1 MDVEF
6 IVKQLLNGLSLSV
19 ILALIALGLS
29 VIFGLMR
36 ILNMAHG
43 EFFILG
49 GYALLWV
56 TSIGLTFWVGLIAAP
71 LAVGVLGF
79 VLYQGL
85 LRRLAV
91 SFTAAL
97 LATWGLSIIIRQ
109 LIQIVAGPRPY
120 SVDEPFSGSISI
132 GGLQY
137 PAYRAFI
144 IVAGVAI
151 LTGTVLLYYRT
162 SFGLQIR
169 AAIHNREMAAAL
181 GIDTQRI
188 NGISFFVGAALAGL
202 AGALLSPLIPL
213 APFAGLAFLVDS
225 FFVILVGGVG
235 SVLGTPAGGLVIGG
249 GESMLQFGVSPLMA
263 DILILVIAVAIVS
276 FRPQGLFG
284 QR

>member
-1 MDVEF
+1 VDVEF
-6 IVKQLLNGLSLSV
+6 VTRQLLNGLSVSV

-49 GYALLWV
+49 GYGALWV
-56 TSIGLTFWVGLIAAP
+56 TSLGLTFWLGIVFAP
-71 LAVGVLGF
+71 LAVGLLGYL
-79 VLYQGL
+79 LYQ
-85 LRRLAV
+85 RLIRHLAA

-120 SVDEPFSGSISI
+120 NVDEPFGGSVSV
-132 GGLQY
+132 GSFQY

-144 IVAGVAI
+144 ILVGVAI
-151 LTGTVLLYYRT
+151 LAGTVLLYYRT

-181 GIDTQRI
+181 GINTQRV
-188 NGISFFVGAALAGL
+188 NALSFFVGSALAGL

-235 SVLGTPAGGLVIGG
+235 SVLGTPAGGVVIGG
-249 GESMLQFGVSPLMA
+249 GESVLQFGLSPLMA
-263 DILILVIAVAIVS
+263 DIVILLVAIVIVS
-276 FRPQGLFG
+276 VRPQGLFG
-284 QR
+284 GR

>member
-1 MDVEF
+1 MDAEF
-6 IVKQLLNGLSLSV
+6 IARQLLNGLSLSV

-49 GYALLWV
+49 GYGLLWV
-56 TSIGLTFWVGLIAAP
+56 TSIGLTFWLGLVAAP

-79 VLYQGL
+79 ALYQGL
-85 LRRLAV
+85 LRRLAA
-91 SFTAAL
+91 SFTAGL

-144 IVAGVAI
+144 IVAGIAI
-151 LTGTVLLYYRT
+151 LGGTVLLYYRT

-169 AAIHNREMAAAL
+169 AAIHDREMAVRSSARSSLSRPSPASRSSWTVSSSSWSA
-181 GIDTQRI
+181 G
-188 NGISFFVGAALAGL
+188 SGACSGR
-202 AGALLSPLIPL
+202 P
-213 APFAGLAFLVDS
+213 
-225 FFVILVGGVG
+225 
-235 SVLGTPAGGLVIGG
+235 PAGSSS
-249 GESMLQFGVSPLMA
+249 GEVRASSSSACRRSWPT
-263 DILILVIAVAIVS
+263 S
-276 FRPQGLFG
+276 SSS
-284 QR
+284 

>member
-1 MDVEF
+1 
-6 IVKQLLNGLSLSV
+6 V

-49 GYALLWV
+49 GYAVLWI
-56 TSIGLTFWVGLIAAP
+56 TSLGLTFWAGLMFAPLVVGL
-71 LAVGVLGF
+71 LGY
-79 VLYQGL
+79 VVYQGL
-85 LRRLAV
+85 VRRLVA
-91 SFTAAL
+91 SFTATL

-120 SVDEPFSGSISI
+120 SVDAPFSGSITI

-144 IVAGVAI
+144 IGAGIAI

-188 NGISFFVGAALAGL
+188 NAISFFVGSALAGL
-202 AGALLSPLIPL
+202 AGALLSPLVPL

-235 SVLGTPAGGLVIGG
+235 SVLGAPAGGLVIGG
-249 GESMLQFGVSPLMA
+249 GESALQFGVSPLMA
-263 DILILVIAVAIVS
+263 DILILVIAVVIVS

>member
-6 IVKQLLNGLSLSV
+6 ISRQLLNGLSVSV

-49 GYALLWV
+49 GYGVLWV
-56 TSIGLTFWVGLIAAP
+56 TSMGLTFWLGIIAAP
-71 LAVGVLGF
+71 LAVGLLGYL
-79 VLYQGL
+79 LYQGL
-85 LRRLAV
+85 IRHLAA

-97 LATWGLSIIIRQ
+97 LATWGLSIIMRQ
-109 LIQIVAGPRPY
+109 LIQIIAGPRPY
-120 SVDEPFSGSISI
+120 SVDEPFGGSISI
-132 GGLQY
+132 GSLQY

-144 IVAGVAI
+144 ILAGVAI
-151 LTGTVLLYYRT
+151 LAGTVLLYYRT

-181 GIDTQRI
+181 GINTQRV
-188 NGISFFVGAALAGL
+188 NALSFLVGSALAGL

-235 SVLGTPAGGLVIGG
+235 SVLGTPAGGVVIGG
-249 GESMLQFGVSPLMA
+249 GESLLQFGLSPLLA
-263 DILILVIAVAIVS
+263 DILILVVAVVIVS
-276 FRPQGLFG
+276 VRPRGLFG
-284 QR
+284 GR